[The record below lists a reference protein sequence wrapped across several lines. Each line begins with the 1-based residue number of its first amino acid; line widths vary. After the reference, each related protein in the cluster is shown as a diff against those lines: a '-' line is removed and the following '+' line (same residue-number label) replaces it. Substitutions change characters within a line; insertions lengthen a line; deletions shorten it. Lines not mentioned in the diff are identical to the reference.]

1 MKLYLASNNPD
12 KRREIVEILYPHE
25 VILPDEAGI
34 KYYAEETGSTLKENA
49 LIKAKTLY
57 KKIHKPVIADDT
69 GLVCD
74 FLNGAPGVY
83 SARFAGENASYEDN
97 RKKLIELAKKV
108 TPEQRTAS
116 FITVAVLMLSE
127 DSIFFFEGKVTGIIL
142 TEERGANGFGYD
154 PIFFYPERGMTFAEM
169 STEEKNKVS
178 HRYRAFSKLK
188 SFLDTLDHG
197 KGNLS

>member
-1 MKLYLASNNPD
+1 M
-12 KRREIVEILYPHE
+12 EILYPHE